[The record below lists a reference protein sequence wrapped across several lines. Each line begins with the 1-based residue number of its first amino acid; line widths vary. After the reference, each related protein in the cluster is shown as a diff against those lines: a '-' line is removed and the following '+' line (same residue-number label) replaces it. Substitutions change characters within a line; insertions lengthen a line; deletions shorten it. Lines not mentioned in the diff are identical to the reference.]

1 VLQQLR
7 ETVARIRSKYDG
19 QPKIG
24 LILGSGLGA
33 FADTFKVPTVI
44 PFTELPHFPRPG
56 VAGHPGN
63 LVLGEAEGV
72 TVAALQ
78 GRVHFY
84 EGYSLAEV
92 TYPTRVLGYLGISQV
107 IVTNAAGG
115 INTSFRPGNL
125 MVISDHINLM
135 GANPLVGANVDELGE
150 RFPDMSEA
158 YDRRMRE
165 TALRTAAQKGIPLRQ
180 GIYVGLSGPS
190 YETPAEIRMCRTL
203 GADAVG
209 MSTVP
214 EVIVANQM
222 GVRVMGISCI
232 TNMAA
237 GILPQRLTHREVI
250 ETTERVKEQFV
261 ELLRAVIPQLPALAH
276 QGEIPSEAR

>member
-1 VLQQLR
+1 
-7 ETVARIRSKYDG
+7 
-19 QPKIG
+19 

-33 FADTFKVPTVI
+33 FADTFQEQTVI
-44 PFTELPHFPRPG
+44 PFSELPHFPRPR

-63 LVLGEAEGV
+63 LVLGVAEGV

-92 TYPTRVLGYLGISQV
+92 TYPTRVLGCLGISQL

-125 MVISDHINLM
+125 MVISDHINSM
-135 GANPLVGANVDELGE
+135 GANPLVGTNVDELGE

-165 TALRTAAQKGIPLRQ
+165 TTLRTAAQKGIPLRQ
-180 GIYVGLSGPS
+180 GIYIALTGPS

-250 ETTERVKEQFV
+250 ETTERVREQFV
-261 ELLRAVIPQLPALAH
+261 ELLRAVIPQLPALAYE
-276 QGEIPSEAR
+276 GESAS

>member
-7 ETVARIRSKYDG
+7 ETVAGIRNRYDG

-33 FADTFKVPTVI
+33 FADTFHERTVI
-44 PFTELPHFPRPG
+44 PFNELPHFPCPG

-72 TVAALQ
+72 MVAALQ

-92 TYPTRVLGYLGISQV
+92 AYPTRVLAYLGIRQL

-115 INTSFRPGNL
+115 INTLFRPGNL
-125 MVISDHINLM
+125 MIISDHINLM
-135 GANPLVGANVDELGE
+135 GANPLVGTNVDELGE

-165 TALRTAAQKGIPLRQ
+165 MALRTAAQKGIPLRQ
-180 GIYVGLSGPS
+180 GVYIGLSGPS
-190 YETPAEIRMCRTL
+190 YETPAEIRMCRAL

-222 GVRVMGISCI
+222 GVQVMGISCI

-237 GILPQRLTHREVI
+237 GIVPQRLTHREVI

-276 QGEIPSEAR
+276 QGESTS